1 MKKALYE
8 VQDLVDGAYALLDE
22 LSEAV
27 NELLTENEKL
37 KTTLRTKELKALAD
51 KRLKEIAK
59 EVTEEEQFYLD
70 YFKEYYGK
78 ELE

>member
-1 MKKALYE
+1 MKKTLYE
-8 VQDLVDGAYALLDE
+8 VQDMIDGAYALLDD

-27 NELLTENEKL
+27 NELITENEKL
-37 KTTLRTKELKALAD
+37 KTTLRTKELKDMAD
-51 KRLKEIAK
+51 KRLREIAK

-78 ELE
+78 ELD